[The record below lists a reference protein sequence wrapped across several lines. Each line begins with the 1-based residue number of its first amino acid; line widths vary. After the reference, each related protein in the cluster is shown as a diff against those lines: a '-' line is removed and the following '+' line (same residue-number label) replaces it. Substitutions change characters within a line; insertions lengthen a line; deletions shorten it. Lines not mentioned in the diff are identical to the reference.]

1 MNLTVYQVDAF
12 SRTPFGGNPAAVCIT
27 DQGLTPALMQAIAAE
42 MAVSETAFLA
52 LDTGRLRWFT
62 PEVEVEL
69 CGHGTLSVGA
79 VLREQGMLGEGEGKT
94 FETLSGP
101 LSVSVQ
107 GEWLALDFPEQPATP
122 CEPDSAL
129 LAALCIERSRVQC
142 YAMNGPKVMVVV
154 DEPALV
160 EALAPDHV
168 ALRRLPGR
176 GVVVSAPSADPAFD
190 FISRYFSPSG
200 RVRGRPGH
208 RLGPLH
214 PGPLLGRAT
223 RAHPAD
229 GPSGLPPQRRAA
241 SGAKAQRAACHTGSG
256 PCDPQR
262 RAASA
267 ECSKLGERACATA
280 FGLRGPGGPGS
291 ASHRGDTVTARA

>member
-129 LAALCIERSRVQC
+129 LAALGIERSRVQC

-190 FISRYFSPSG
+190 FISRYFSPWVGCEEDPVTGSAHCILAPYWG
-200 RVRGRPGH
+200 E
-208 RLGPLH
+208 RLG
-214 PGPLLGRAT
+214 RT
-223 RAHPAD
+223 RLMAR
-229 GPSGLPPQRRAA
+229 Q
-241 SGAKAQRAACHTGSG
+241 
-256 PCDPQR
+256 
-262 RAASA
+262 
-267 ECSKLGERACATA
+267 
-280 FGLRGPGGPGS
+280 
-291 ASHRGDTVTARA
+291 ASHRGGELRLERKPNGRLAILGQAHVILKGELRLPSAAN